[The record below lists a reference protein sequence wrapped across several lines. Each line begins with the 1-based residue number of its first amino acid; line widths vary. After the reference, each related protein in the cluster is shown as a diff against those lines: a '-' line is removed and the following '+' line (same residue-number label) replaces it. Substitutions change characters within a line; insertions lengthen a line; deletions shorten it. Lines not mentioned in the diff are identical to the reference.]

1 MQCLAL
7 WTSYRQAIHFNLIF
21 YIYNYNLV
29 SHINGSAQDEE
40 GRKIL
45 KWTLKNND
53 GSKWVLVNM
62 VRSLKFTSNAQ
73 TFLTRLMIQQ
83 LLKKGLGPL
92 SYLYIHLVQSHHF
105 TVTKYLFTDYL
116 VCGISMCLSLKYNFC
131 IFKNTGT
138 CKLGFYPLPWL
149 NKVTAI

>member
-1 MQCLAL
+1 
-7 WTSYRQAIHFNLIF
+7 
-21 YIYNYNLV
+21 
-29 SHINGSAQDEE
+29 
-40 GRKIL
+40 
-45 KWTLKNND
+45 
-53 GSKWVLVNM
+53 M

-149 NKVTAI
+149 NKVTAIQLGEMNVKRKSDTVCNCLSLLKGWIVFLFFTHVLPLISMDNWEYIAFYSY